1 MPPGGLHLVL
11 LGPGNDIYNCIEKH
25 LPNDKKHL
33 LTEFENILPEHMHC
47 FVELYRELDILYKT
61 ICRTKAKN
69 DSDKRYDNLKESEI
83 KSAYIKECKESIDS
97 FMEVFNYC
105 KFTFDLS
112 KTNKVHT
119 IESHVLDLIDMTG
132 EPIGSLDQCIESVHQ
147 YFSKRMESSNY
158 KIKTKTKDSHGKKL
172 LQLVLHFNSY
182 NIYS

>member
-1 MPPGGLHLVL
+1 MSNFNIIISLPVKFPAVHVANLH
-11 LGPGNDIYNCIEKH
+11 H
-25 LPNDKKHL
+25 
-33 LTEFENILPEHMHC
+33 F
-47 FVELYRELDILYKT
+47 YRLQ
-61 ICRTKAKN
+61 
-69 DSDKRYDNLKESEI
+69 
-83 KSAYIKECKESIDS
+83 ESIDS
-97 FMEVFNYC
+97 FMEVFDYC

-119 IESHVLDLIDMTG
+119 IESHVLDLIEMTG